1 MRKDLSVMTL
11 GSSKSIL
18 ISWSVTKTH
27 ALKLIAVI
35 AAIFLSTVFTKES
48 IATSVLNS
56 MQTAEQWEEIAKIRQ
71 QITRNHEIQT
81 GIVAHG
87 NRSNSLDAG
96 DVLDLAGDHKV
107 LAAEN

>member
-1 MRKDLSVMTL
+1 
-11 GSSKSIL
+11 
-18 ISWSVTKTH
+18 
-27 ALKLIAVI
+27 
-35 AAIFLSTVFTKES
+35 
-48 IATSVLNS
+48 

-71 QITRNHEIQT
+71 QIARNHEIQT